1 MLIACSAA
9 ARSAAG
15 LLNLMMI
22 GIATPTVEPSLGWI
36 VGDVNGASPVNG
48 VGSWPASVPSGIV
61 NGNGS
66 EKIGGPSGGGAGWS
80 SSDETSIGAA
90 DDGSFGAATSGSGS
104 AMARGINPIMA
115 ASIVTETS
123 AAAFR
128 KNVKCTHEWLP
139 ACATTASSTNNGWAA
154 KSDDGRPASGKLGA

>member
-1 MLIACSAA
+1 MFFITRDLGYVNKIYRGLSAPEH
-9 ARSAAG
+9 RSA
-15 LLNLMMI
+15 
-22 GIATPTVEPSLGWI
+22 T
-36 VGDVNGASPVNG
+36 
-48 VGSWPASVPSGIV
+48 
-61 NGNGS
+61 
-66 EKIGGPSGGGAGWS
+66 
-80 SSDETSIGAA
+80 
-90 DDGSFGAATSGSGS
+90 DDGSFGTATSGSGS

-154 KSDDGRPASGKLGA
+154 KSDDGRPFSGKLGV